1 MDYKLHIGTAPV
13 VPVSILDARFLTTT
27 KATWSY
33 AANATNQSLVYA
45 KKQLCDAKGGV
56 VATLSRKAFL
66 CAYDTYTVASPYL
79 QVPGTITTSVD
90 YCPSRTAYT
99 WVFDNRG
106 SELELSAAGFSLRP
120 VITLSTPT
128 QETRVVATVGANNTV
143 TIEAGVDAAAV
154 LLLCRIWSF
163 NLNMGW
169 LLIGTE
175 MVPFVLT
182 IAASCTSFSASSY
195 AYSNDG
201 ASTST
206 RASLWLA
213 ASIAWFA
220 WTFLMFGAMKCFD
233 AWL

>member
-1 MDYKLHIGTAPV
+1 MDYTLHIATAPV

-33 AANATNQSLVYA
+33 AVNAPNQSLVYA
-45 KKQLCDAKGGV
+45 KKQLCDAKGAV

-66 CAYDTYTVASPYL
+66 CTDDATYTVASPYL
-79 QVPGTITTSVD
+79 QVPGSITTSFS
-90 YCPSRTAYT
+90 YCTMRTAYT
-99 WVFDNRG
+99 WVFDDRG
-106 SELELSAAGFSLRP
+106 SELELSVAGFSLRP

-163 NLNMGW
+163 NLNMSW
-169 LLIGTE
+169 LALGTG
-175 MVPFVLT
+175 MVPVVLAFTGVAMYIDAGGAGTLLSAGLYIAGVIVWIVWSILMAFV
-182 IAASCTSFSASSY
+182 
-195 AYSNDG
+195 
-201 ASTST
+201 
-206 RASLWLA
+206 
-213 ASIAWFA
+213 
-220 WTFLMFGAMKCFD
+220 MKHFD